1 MEINLL
7 KVSDK
12 EKNVKSRWR
21 KKNITFSEKI
31 DNKHRKLHVRKSK
44 KKQRRN
50 IFKVLKEKTNC
61 QLRKPVKTTL
71 KSKDKIKM
79 FFRQ

>member
-21 KKNITFSEKI
+21 KKRHITFSEKT

-44 KKQRRN
+44 EEYRGE
-50 IFKVLKEKTNC
+50 ISLKY
-61 QLRKPVKTTL
+61 
-71 KSKDKIKM
+71 
-79 FFRQ
+79 